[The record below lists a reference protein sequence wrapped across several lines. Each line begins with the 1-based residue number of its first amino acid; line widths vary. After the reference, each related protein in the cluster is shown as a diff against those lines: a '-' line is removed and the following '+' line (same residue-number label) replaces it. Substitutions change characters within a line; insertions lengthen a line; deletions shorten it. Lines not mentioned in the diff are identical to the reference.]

1 MLMLLA
7 ATCLLPAQSGAGA
20 VDAPFDAGAA
30 ADGVIETISPMIA
43 NPKQPF
49 RMLVAFEVK
58 ADREQEFLDLVASA
72 TRKTRQ
78 EPGNITYHL
87 GKVVNPDA
95 AEGDNPTYMLFET
108 WKSLDALDAHLRTDY
123 LADMLE
129 KLGEYTVST
138 ELQILEANFMKEHR
152 RVKAGQAMKEK
163 GRRE

>member
-7 ATCLLPAQSGAGA
+7 ATCLLPAQSDAAA
-20 VDAPFDAGAA
+20 VEVPFNASAA
-30 ADGVIETISPMIA
+30 ADGVIEAITPMIA
-43 NPKQPF
+43 NPKKPF
-49 RMLVAFEVK
+49 RMLVTFEVK
-58 ADREQEFLDLVASA
+58 ADREEEFLDLVASA

-78 EPGNITYHL
+78 ESGNITYHL

-95 AEGDNPTYMLFET
+95 ENGDNPTYILFET
-108 WKSLDALDAHLRTDY
+108 WKSLDALDSHLRTDY

-152 RVKAGQAMKEK
+152 RVKAGQAMQEK